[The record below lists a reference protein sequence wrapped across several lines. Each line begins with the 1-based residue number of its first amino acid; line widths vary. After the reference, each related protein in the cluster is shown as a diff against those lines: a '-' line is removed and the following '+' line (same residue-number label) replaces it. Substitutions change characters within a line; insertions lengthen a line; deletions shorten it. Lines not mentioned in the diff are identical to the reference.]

1 MKKKD
6 FLPIIL
12 CSDENAYGTA
22 RLFREAYPEVTPLLV
37 CTAQLI
43 PTRHS
48 RLFDCRII
56 AGFEREEVFPDA
68 LLGVLRECSK
78 DYEKLLVIPCSDYYT
93 GLLCRHYDHFE
104 GLIANRF
111 IPEQL
116 LETFDTKD
124 RFYALCEQYGMD
136 YPKTV
141 IAAPDER
148 IEVADRL
155 PFDFPIVVKPENS
168 NALDYLRCHFEGQK
182 KVFFFDTREEYLT
195 MVRSMNGSDY
205 RGKLILQEFIPGGDD
220 AMRVLNSYSDTDGT
234 VRAMCLGQPV
244 LEYYDPKS
252 AGNYAAILSRGD
264 TLLYDKMQRFL
275 QAIGYVG
282 FSNIDMKYDS
292 RTGRYVLF
300 EINPRLGRSSF
311 FCRAAGI
318 NMMKLLTEDVVYG
331 RRGKCIYNETT
342 ALWSNVPRGILTRY
356 VTSPALREEMKQYK
370 ALHTLWC
377 GGDLAP
383 ARVYRLARYYAAQYK
398 NFARYYFDKSKEK

>member
-1 MKKKD
+1 
-6 FLPIIL
+6 
-12 CSDENAYGTA
+12 
-22 RLFREAYPEVTPLLV
+22 
-37 CTAQLI
+37 
-43 PTRHS
+43 
-48 RLFDCRII
+48 
-56 AGFEREEVFPDA
+56 
-68 LLGVLRECSK
+68 
-78 DYEKLLVIPCSDYYT
+78 
-93 GLLCRHYDHFE
+93 
-104 GLIANRF
+104 
-111 IPEQL
+111 
-116 LETFDTKD
+116 
-124 RFYALCEQYGMD
+124 
-136 YPKTV
+136 
-141 IAAPDER
+141 
-148 IEVADRL
+148 
-155 PFDFPIVVKPENS
+155 
-168 NALDYLRCHFEGQK
+168 
-182 KVFFFDTREEYLT
+182 

-383 ARVYRLARYYAAQYK
+383 ARVYRLARDYAAQYK